1 MAVARGQRQSLLPA
15 GCPVSVPAP
24 GYAPRVPEA
33 GARRGAAGTP
43 TGGEG
48 VNGTGPTQQKEN
60 FIMK

>member
-1 MAVARGQRQSLLPA
+1 MAAARGQRQSLLPA
-15 GCPVSVPAP
+15 GCPVSAPAA
-24 GYAPRVPEA
+24 GYAPRVPGA
-33 GARRGAAGTP
+33 GAQRGAAGTP